1 MAVGLAHTAMDQ
13 ADSVGEDVIEVSK
26 IYVIESAS

>member
-1 MAVGLAHTAMDQ
+1 MAVGVAHSPMDQ
-13 ADSVGEDVIEVSK
+13 ADSVGEDVIEVTK